1 MQTDLP
7 AEPAFA
13 PMMTPDK
20 PAETTPPAPPA
31 APDPTGSPEEENESE
46 IPGDPRP
53 LNENQPPTKEQY

>member
-13 PMMTPDK
+13 ALTTSGK
-20 PAETTPPAPPA
+20 PAETTPPAPVA
-31 APDPTGSPEEENESE
+31 ADPTGSPEEENESE